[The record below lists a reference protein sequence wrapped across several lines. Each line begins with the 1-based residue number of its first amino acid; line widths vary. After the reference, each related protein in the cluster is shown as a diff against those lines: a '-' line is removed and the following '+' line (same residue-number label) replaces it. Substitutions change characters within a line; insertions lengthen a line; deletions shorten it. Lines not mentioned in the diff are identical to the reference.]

1 MVRWFIPP
9 QKTLVHLSV
18 WSNTLLRTRWQPQS
32 FKGKLS
38 LQWFLISSYIL
49 IFVCFIGL
57 WLCATF
63 QIISYKTCILSSS
76 RAVNVDQHTR
86 GGNEHFSETAVSAT
100 CQVYILYY
108 YRKLDRILNP
118 FAGKVPKQLC
128 AINALNEAH
137 YAYQLHLWSVWIA
150 FGITQSWERVAIAM
164 L

>member
-1 MVRWFIPP
+1 MQLDW
-9 QKTLVHLSV
+9 V
-18 WSNTLLRTRWQPQS
+18 WLE
-32 FKGKLS
+32 K
-38 LQWFLISSYIL
+38 
-49 IFVCFIGL
+49 
-57 WLCATF
+57 
-63 QIISYKTCILSSS
+63 
-76 RAVNVDQHTR
+76 
-86 GGNEHFSETAVSAT
+86 
-100 CQVYILYY
+100 QVYILYY